1 MDCPNCTNPWMLR
14 SSTETVTV
22 EIVVETW
29 DCRAV
34 VEADVVQVVT
44 DAVDCRGRRDTPDC
58 PSSD

>member
-1 MDCPNCTNPWMLR
+1 MLR